1 MFKVTLMMGNVTTNQ
16 SGYLFQM
23 DNNGA
28 RAENLSLLDGVAGV
42 GVALE
47 SYLSS
52 CDEDWNECIMLT

>member
-1 MFKVTLMMGNVTTNQ
+1 MMGNVTTNQ

-28 RAENLSLLDGVAGV
+28 WAENLSLLDGVAGV

-47 SYLSS
+47 SI
-52 CDEDWNECIMLT
+52 CRVVMKTGMNV